1 MNVLETILN
10 FLTSLARIIFPRKR
24 KPAAGDC
31 PCPHP
36 LPAPAEPPLPPDAGD
51 GSDPDLYR
59 GDTLALGQGDWG
71 KQPPANDWLGL
82 SGYSLML
89 IGGAGTLFYLYYYP
103 VSQYSRHQTGFF
115 IGFVHIDIGNV
126 ATGHI
131 FFVGQIT

>member
-36 LPAPAEPPLPPDAGD
+36 LPAPPEPPLPPDAGD
-51 GSDPDLYR
+51 GSDPDLHR
-59 GDTLALGQGDWG
+59 GDTLDLAQGDWG
-71 KQPPANDWLGL
+71 NKSSQADWLGM

-89 IGGAGTLFYLYYYP
+89 MGGAGCLYKW
-103 VSQYSRHQTGFF
+103 F
-115 IGFVHIDIGNV
+115 I
-126 ATGHI
+126 A
-131 FFVGQIT
+131 

>member
-36 LPAPAEPPLPPDAGD
+36 LPAPPKPPLPPDAGD
-51 GSDPDLYR
+51 GSDPDLHR
-59 GDTLALGQGDWG
+59 GDTLALAQGDWG
-71 KQPPANDWLGL
+71 NKSSQADWLGM

-89 IGGAGTLFYLYYYP
+89 MGGAGCLYKW
-103 VSQYSRHQTGFF
+103 F
-115 IGFVHIDIGNV
+115 I
-126 ATGHI
+126 A
-131 FFVGQIT
+131 

>member
-59 GDTLALGQGDWG
+59 SDTLALAQGDWG
-71 KQPPANDWLGL
+71 SHKNRETDWLGM

-89 IGGAGTLFYLYYYP
+89 MGGVGCLYKW
-103 VSQYSRHQTGFF
+103 F
-115 IGFVHIDIGNV
+115 I
-126 ATGHI
+126 A
-131 FFVGQIT
+131 

>member
-10 FLTSLARIIFPRKR
+10 FLTNLARIIFPRKR

-36 LPAPAEPPLPPDAGD
+36 MPAPPEPALPSDAGD

-59 GDTLALGQGDWG
+59 GDTLALAQGDWG
-71 KQPPANDWLGL
+71 SKPTPTDWPGI

-89 IGGAGTLFYLYYYP
+89 IGSAACVYKW
-103 VSQYSRHQTGFF
+103 F
-115 IGFVHIDIGNV
+115 I
-126 ATGHI
+126 A
-131 FFVGQIT
+131 

>member
-59 GDTLALGQGDWG
+59 SDTLALNQGDWG
-71 KQPPANDWLGL
+71 TKQRIEPIDIA
-82 SGYSLML
+82 GYSLMAAGL
-89 IGGAGTLFYLYYYP
+89 IGGLYKLF
-103 VSQYSRHQTGFF
+103 T
-115 IGFVHIDIGNV
+115 
-126 ATGHI
+126 A
-131 FFVGQIT
+131 

>member
-59 GDTLALGQGDWG
+59 GDTLALTQGDWED
-71 KQPPANDWLGL
+71 KHHVEPIEIA
-82 SGYSLML
+82 GYSLMAFGVIGSLYKLL
-89 IGGAGTLFYLYYYP
+89 IG
-103 VSQYSRHQTGFF
+103 
-115 IGFVHIDIGNV
+115 
-126 ATGHI
+126 
-131 FFVGQIT
+131 

>member
-36 LPAPAEPPLPPDAGD
+36 LPAPPEPSLPPNEGD
-51 GSDPDLYR
+51 GSDPDLHR
-59 GDTLALGQGDWG
+59 GDTLALAQGDWG
-71 KQPPANDWLGL
+71 SRKNREADWLGM

-89 IGGAGTLFYLYYYP
+89 MGGVGCLYKW
-103 VSQYSRHQTGFF
+103 F
-115 IGFVHIDIGNV
+115 IG
-126 ATGHI
+126 
-131 FFVGQIT
+131 